1 MKTEQKVKKS
11 TEFKREHKEDY
22 GKERVKI
29 LYRDEWLV
37 IVEKPTG
44 ILSVP
49 YPGSKNRTVIGILE
63 KILAKD
69 GVKPYVVHRL
79 DRDTSGVM
87 MFALSEMAQKKI
99 MDSWHQMVTERIYRA
114 VAENPKKNTL
124 EDSGLIDDEL
134 AFNAHNMGFVPKD
147 DAKPK
152 TPKSKGANKSIYEKY
167 LEEKGGNLNFKTV
180 PARTHY
186 KKLIKGKT
194 HTLFEL
200 ELDTGKK
207 NQIRAH
213 LASKGFVLAGDEN
226 YRAKTDPFHRLALHA
241 RTLCFTH
248 PFTKEKLRFE
258 VAEPDSWA
266 EFVENN
272 SDKMAVKAIWTEKN
286 EKNQNRVTMND
297 KAIGFSKKQLAHMDF
312 IERMRNSHGRKR

>member
-1 MKTEQKVKKS
+1 MKREQNTKKS
-11 TEFKREHKEDY
+11 TEYKREHKEDY
-22 GKERVKI
+22 GKERIKI

-37 IVEKPTG
+37 IVEKPSG

-87 MFALSEMAQKKI
+87 MFALSEKAQKKI

-114 VAENPKKNTL
+114 VAENPRKDSL
-124 EDSGLIDDEL
+124 EDEGLIDDEL

-147 DAKPK
+147 SSVPK
-152 TPKSKGANKSIYEKY
+152 TPKSNDGNKSIYDKY
-167 LEEKGGNLNFKTV
+167 LEKKADGFHFKTV
-180 PARTHY
+180 AARTHF

-194 HTLFEL
+194 HTMFEL

-213 LASKGFVLAGDEN
+213 LSSKGFVLAGDEN

-258 VAEPDSWA
+258 VPEPENWA
-266 EFVENN
+266 EFVKNN
-272 SDKMAVKAIWTEKN
+272 TKNLDVPIWEEKN
-286 EKNQNRVTMND
+286 DRKEKRVKIEVNN
-297 KAIGFSKKQLAHMDF
+297 KIGFSKKQLAHMNF
-312 IERMRNSHGRKR
+312 IDRMKNSHGRK